1 MTITL
6 PTEPDSILN
15 RLVALGLFSTP
26 QEAVIEAVKR
36 LERDVAN
43 DSIFADLT
51 PLTPEE
57 AERIYAPDPEWEAV
71 EQSLADQARPEA

>member
-6 PTEPDSILN
+6 PAEPDSILN
-15 RLVALGLFSTP
+15 RLVALGLFRTP

-36 LERDVAN
+36 LEREVTH
-43 DSIFADLT
+43 DSIFADLA

-57 AERIYAPDPEWEAV
+57 AEQIYAPDPEWEAV
-71 EQSLADQARPEA
+71 ERAMAGRARPEI